1 MTDLKSMTIEELTG
15 YLLDKGEK
23 AFRAKQIFKWIHK
36 MHADS
41 IDDMTDISLSLR
53 ETLKKECLF
62 TGLKAIKEQT
72 SKDGT
77 KKYLFELPDGERI
90 ESVKMDYRHGHSV
103 CISSQVGCAM
113 GCAFCAS
120 TIGGLVRNLTAAE
133 MLEQIYET
141 EKINDIKVANVVVM
155 GSGEPLQNLENLV
168 AFLENINSEEGDN
181 ISLRN
186 ITVSTCGIIPAMYKL
201 AGYKLPVTLAVSLH
215 APNDDIRKRIMPVA
229 NLYSVK
235 ELMSACSDY
244 FDITGRRISFE
255 YSLMR
260 GINDSEE
267 NAAELASLIKG
278 LNCHV
283 NLINVNPVEEK
294 DFKKSQEKA
303 IMAFKNKLEK
313 NQINVTIRRELGQ
326 DIDGA
331 CGQLRRRYPE

>member
-23 AFRAKQIFKWIHK
+23 SFRAKQIFKWIHK

-141 EKINDIKVANVVVM
+141 EKINDIKVSNVVVM
-155 GSGEPLQNLENLV
+155 GSGEPLQNLENLI

-267 NAAELASLIKG
+267 NAVELASLIKG

>member
-1 MTDLKSMTIEELTG
+1 MTIEELTG

-23 AFRAKQIFKWIHK
+23 SFRAKQIFKWIHK

-141 EKINDIKVANVVVM
+141 EKINDIKVSNVVVM
-155 GSGEPLQNLENLV
+155 GSGEPLQNLENLI

-201 AGYKLPVTLAVSLH
+201 AG
-215 APNDDIRKRIMPVA
+215 
-229 NLYSVK
+229 
-235 ELMSACSDY
+235 
-244 FDITGRRISFE
+244 
-255 YSLMR
+255 
-260 GINDSEE
+260 
-267 NAAELASLIKG
+267 
-278 LNCHV
+278 
-283 NLINVNPVEEK
+283 
-294 DFKKSQEKA
+294 
-303 IMAFKNKLEK
+303 
-313 NQINVTIRRELGQ
+313 
-326 DIDGA
+326 
-331 CGQLRRRYPE
+331 

>member
-1 MTDLKSMTIEELTG
+1 MTDLKSMTIEELAG
-15 YLLDKGEK
+15 YLMEKGEK

-36 MHADS
+36 IHADS
-41 IDDMTDISLSLR
+41 IDDMTDISLPLR
-53 ETLKKECLF
+53 ETLKKEGLF
-62 TGLKAIKEQT
+62 TKLKAVKEQT

-77 KKYLFELPDGERI
+77 KKYLFELPDGNLI

-103 CISSQVGCAM
+103 CISSQAGCAM

-133 MLEQIYET
+133 MLEQIYEI
-141 EKINDIKVANVVVM
+141 EKINDLKVSNVVVM
-155 GSGEPLQNLENLV
+155 GSGEPLQNLENLI
-168 AFLENINSEEGDN
+168 AFLENINCKEGNN

-201 AGYKLPVTLAVSLH
+201 AGYKLPITLAVSLH
-215 APNDDIRKRIMPVA
+215 APNDDIRRRIMPVA
-229 NLYSVK
+229 NLYSLK
-235 ELMSACSDY
+235 ELMTACADY
-244 FDITGRRISFE
+244 FDMTGRRISFE

-267 NAAELASLIKG
+267 NAAELAGLIKN

-283 NLINVNPVEEK
+283 NLINVNPIKEK

-326 DIDGA
+326 DIDSA
-331 CGQLRRRYPE
+331 CGQLRRRYPQ

>member
-1 MTDLKSMTIEELTG
+1 
-15 YLLDKGEK
+15 
-23 AFRAKQIFKWIHK
+23 
-36 MHADS
+36 
-41 IDDMTDISLSLR
+41 
-53 ETLKKECLF
+53 
-62 TGLKAIKEQT
+62 
-72 SKDGT
+72 
-77 KKYLFELPDGERI
+77 
-90 ESVKMDYRHGHSV
+90 
-103 CISSQVGCAM
+103 
-113 GCAFCAS
+113 
-120 TIGGLVRNLTAAE
+120 
-133 MLEQIYET
+133 
-141 EKINDIKVANVVVM
+141 
-155 GSGEPLQNLENLV
+155 
-168 AFLENINSEEGDN
+168 
-181 ISLRN
+181 
-186 ITVSTCGIIPAMYKL
+186 
-201 AGYKLPVTLAVSLH
+201 
-215 APNDDIRKRIMPVA
+215 MPVA

-267 NAAELASLIKG
+267 NAVELASLIKG

>member
-141 EKINDIKVANVVVM
+141 EKINDIKVSNVVVM

>member
-1 MTDLKSMTIEELTG
+1 MTIEELTG

-23 AFRAKQIFKWIHK
+23 SFRAKQIFKWIHK

-141 EKINDIKVANVVVM
+141 EKINDIKVSNVVVM
-155 GSGEPLQNLENLV
+155 GSGEPLQNLENLI

-267 NAAELASLIKG
+267 NAVELASLIKG

>member
-1 MTDLKSMTIEELTG
+1 MTDLKSMTIEELAG
-15 YLLDKGEK
+15 YLMEKGEK

-36 MHADS
+36 IHADS
-41 IDDMTDISLSLR
+41 IDDMTDISLPLR
-53 ETLKKECLF
+53 ETLKKEGLF
-62 TGLKAIKEQT
+62 TKLKAVKEQT

-77 KKYLFELPDGERI
+77 KKYLFELPDGNLI

-103 CISSQVGCAM
+103 CISSQAGCAM

-133 MLEQIYET
+133 MLEQIYEI
-141 EKINDIKVANVVVM
+141 EKINDLKVSNVVVM
-155 GSGEPLQNLENLV
+155 GSGEPLQNLENLI
-168 AFLENINSEEGDN
+168 AFLENINCKEGNN

-201 AGYKLPVTLAVSLH
+201 AGYKLPITLAVSLH
-215 APNDDIRKRIMPVA
+215 APNDDIRRRIMPVA
-229 NLYSVK
+229 NIYSLK
-235 ELMSACSDY
+235 ELMTACADY
-244 FDITGRRISFE
+244 FDMTGRRISFE

-267 NAAELASLIKG
+267 NAAELAGLIKN

-283 NLINVNPVEEK
+283 NLINVNPIKEK

-326 DIDGA
+326 DIDSA
-331 CGQLRRRYPE
+331 CGQLRRRYPQ

>member
-23 AFRAKQIFKWIHK
+23 SFRAKQIFKWIHK

-41 IDDMTDISLSLR
+41 IDDITNISLSLR

-141 EKINDIKVANVVVM
+141 EKINDIKVSNVVVM
-155 GSGEPLQNLENLV
+155 GSGEPLQNLENLI

-267 NAAELASLIKG
+267 NAVELASLIKG

-283 NLINVNPVEEK
+283 NLINVNTVEEK

>member
-23 AFRAKQIFKWIHK
+23 SFRAKQIFKWIHK

-141 EKINDIKVANVVVM
+141 EKINDIKVSNVVVM
-155 GSGEPLQNLENLV
+155 GSGEPLQNIENLI

-267 NAAELASLIKG
+267 NAVELASLIKG

>member
-23 AFRAKQIFKWIHK
+23 SFRAKQIFKWIHK

-141 EKINDIKVANVVVM
+141 EKINDIKVSNVVVM

>member
-53 ETLKKECLF
+53 EILKKECLF
-62 TGLKAIKEQT
+62 TCLKAIKEQT

-141 EKINDIKVANVVVM
+141 EKINDIKVSNVVVM
-155 GSGEPLQNLENLV
+155 GSGEPLQNLENLI

>member
-1 MTDLKSMTIEELTG
+1 MTDLKSMTIEELAG
-15 YLLDKGEK
+15 YLMEKGEK

-36 MHADS
+36 IHADS
-41 IDDMTDISLSLR
+41 IDDMTDISLPLR
-53 ETLKKECLF
+53 ETLKEEGLF
-62 TGLKAIKEQT
+62 TKLKAVKEQT

-77 KKYLFELPDGERI
+77 KKYLFELPDGNLI

-103 CISSQVGCAM
+103 CISSQAGCAM

-133 MLEQIYET
+133 MLEQIYEI
-141 EKINDIKVANVVVM
+141 EKINDLKVSNVVVM
-155 GSGEPLQNLENLV
+155 GSGEPLQNLENLI
-168 AFLENINSEEGDN
+168 AFLENINCKEGNN

-201 AGYKLPVTLAVSLH
+201 AGYKLPITLAVSLH
-215 APNDDIRKRIMPVA
+215 APNDDIRRRIMPVA
-229 NLYSVK
+229 NIYSLK
-235 ELMSACSDY
+235 ELMTACADY
-244 FDITGRRISFE
+244 FDMTGRRISFE

-267 NAAELASLIKG
+267 NAAELAGLIKN

-283 NLINVNPVEEK
+283 NLINVNPIKEK

-326 DIDGA
+326 DIDSA
-331 CGQLRRRYPE
+331 CGQLRRRYPQ

>member
-1 MTDLKSMTIEELTG
+1 MTDLKSMTIEELAG
-15 YLLDKGEK
+15 YLMEKGEK

-36 MHADS
+36 IHADS
-41 IDDMTDISLSLR
+41 IDDMTDISLPLR
-53 ETLKKECLF
+53 ETLKKEGLF
-62 TGLKAIKEQT
+62 TKLKAVKEQT

-77 KKYLFELPDGERI
+77 KKYLFELPDGNLI

-103 CISSQVGCAM
+103 CISSQAGCAM

-133 MLEQIYET
+133 MLEQIYEI
-141 EKINDIKVANVVVM
+141 EKINDLKVSNVVVM
-155 GSGEPLQNLENLV
+155 GSGEPLQNLENLIV
-168 AFLENINSEEGDN
+168 FLENINCKEGNN

-201 AGYKLPVTLAVSLH
+201 AGYKLPITLAVSLH
-215 APNDDIRKRIMPVA
+215 APNDDIRRRIMPVA
-229 NLYSVK
+229 NIYSLK
-235 ELMSACSDY
+235 ELMTACADY
-244 FDITGRRISFE
+244 FDMTGRRISFE

-267 NAAELASLIKG
+267 NAVELAGLIKN

-283 NLINVNPVEEK
+283 NLINVNPIKEK

-326 DIDGA
+326 DIDSA
-331 CGQLRRRYPE
+331 CGQLRRRYPQ

>member
-141 EKINDIKVANVVVM
+141 EKINDIKVSNVVVM
-155 GSGEPLQNLENLV
+155 GSGEPLQNLENLI

-267 NAAELASLIKG
+267 NAVELASLIKG